1 MINNRKIV
9 IALSGG
15 VDSAIAAYLLKKKGY
30 EIISIFMQNWDD
42 YLGGQ
47 PVAVCSQTQD
57 WNDAQKVAQQLDIP
71 IYKIDFIQEYWDKV
85 FANFLQDL
93 KKGLTP
99 NPDILC
105 NSVIKFNYFIEHAE
119 KNFRPDFI
127 ATGHYAGTLIEQCEC
142 SNSDCDCARNYL
154 TKPKD
159 KEKDQTYFL
168 CQINRNLLNKL
179 IFPLADL
186 TKKEVRQIAEEINLI
201 NAKKKDSTGIC
212 FIGERK
218 FENFLS
224 NYFPKK
230 EGLIIDINKQEAVGK
245 HAGAPYFT
253 IGQRK
258 SLGLKGQKS
267 PHYVVAKKVK
277 ENIIYVARGWEND
290 WLYSKWC
297 LVKNVNLLIEEKE
310 LNNYLN
316 SNELTAKFR
325 YRQSEIPVKVFPTE
339 NPQEWRVEFLTKQR
353 AITPGQY
360 AVFYYH
366 DICLG
371 GGMIIKTEKVNEFCE
386 PINHP

>member
-30 EIISIFMQNWDD
+30 EIIAIFMQNWDD

-47 PVAVCSQTQD
+47 AVEFCSQTQD
-57 WNDAQKVAQQLDIP
+57 WNDAQKVAQQLNIP
-71 IYKIDFIQEYWDKV
+71 IHKVEFIQEYWDKV
-85 FANFLQDL
+85 FASFIQGLQ
-93 KKGLTP
+93 KGLTP

-105 NSVIKFNYFIEHAE
+105 NSTIKFYYFINYA
-119 KNFRPDFI
+119 KKSFATDFI
-127 ATGHYAGTLIEQCEC
+127 ATGHYAKITHKKE
-142 SNSDCDCARNYL
+142 NYYL
-154 TKPKD
+154 NKPKD
-159 KEKDQTYFL
+159 RNKDQTYFL
-168 CQINRNLLNKL
+168 CQIDRNLLNNL
-179 IFPLADL
+179 IFPLANL
-186 TKKEVRQIAEEINLI
+186 TKKEVRQIAEEIGLT

-230 EGLIIDINKQEAVGK
+230 EGLIININKQEVVGK
-245 HAGAPYFT
+245 HTGTPYFT

-267 PHYVVAKKVK
+267 PHYVVAKNVK

-297 LVKNVNLLIEEKE
+297 LVKNVNLLIEKE
-310 LNNYLN
+310 RLSTYLN
-316 SNELTAKFR
+316 SNETTAKFR
-325 YRQSEIPVKVFPTE
+325 YRQAEIPVKVFPTK
-339 NPQEWRVEFLTKQR
+339 NPQEWQVEFLTKQR

-371 GGMIIKTEKVNEFCE
+371 GGMIIKAEKVNEFCE
-386 PINHP
+386 PIKHS